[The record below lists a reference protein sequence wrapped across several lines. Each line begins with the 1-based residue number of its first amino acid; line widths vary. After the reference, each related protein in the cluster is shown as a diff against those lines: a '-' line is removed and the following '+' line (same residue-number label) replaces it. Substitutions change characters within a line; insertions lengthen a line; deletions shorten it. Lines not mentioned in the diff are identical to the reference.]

1 LVAAFDV
8 YDAQAGICQP
18 NIRVDVEPCIV
29 GAPMVNDF
37 NHPFEKEFVVE
48 AGKAGYTTEIG
59 PLLALMNVWL
69 NAGGLMKLVMS
80 YADT

>member
-1 LVAAFDV
+1 
-8 YDAQAGICQP
+8 
-18 NIRVDVEPCIV
+18 
-29 GAPMVNDF
+29 MVNDF